1 MIRYKRADLF
11 ERPLHRLLIY
21 RLVKNADGKWER
33 SQTQWYKTRTHAV
46 EGTPEYYEP
55 SHFDYEKQEITVGKR
70 YWWTNG
76 FDPKWY
82 LQPFPITEINKQYG
96 LTQNAGW

>member
-33 SQTQWYKTRTHAV
+33 SQTQWYKTRTNAV

-55 SHFDYEKQEITVGKR
+55 SHFDYEKQVITVGSR